1 MTSTR
6 NKNTPND
13 YSIEKSAYVKRSSYI
28 LSPTS
33 AYGPAHNH
41 SIPDIGPM
49 PSRMCANMLSSNPV
63 DIENMLFGINSSN
76 LVSPSSKITPILKP
90 IQTSYF
96 FNRPQVF
103 MPKPLVIEHNQR
115 PYFT

>member
-1 MTSTR
+1 MASTR
-6 NKNTPND
+6 NKNTLND
-13 YSIEKSAYVKRSSYI
+13 YSNERSAYAQRNNYI
-28 LSPTS
+28 LSPIS
-33 AYGPAHNH
+33 AYGPAYNH

-49 PSRMCANMLSSNPV
+49 PSRMGANMLSSNSI

-76 LVSPSSKITPILKP
+76 LVSPSSKIIPKIKP

-96 FNRPQVF
+96 FNRPQLF